1 MKPAFRMSALMRQQV
16 IYVWTHDAFRVGE
29 DGPTHQPVEH
39 ELQVR
44 LMESLKNH
52 KGKNSMLVLRPSDV
66 DETTV
71 TWKMALENQDTPT
84 ALILSRQNVKNLP
97 RKESKYNEALG
108 ATKGAYIVK
117 DCEGTADIILLAS
130 GSEVSTLVAA
140 TELLESRA
148 NLNVRIVSVPSEG
161 LFFSQPDSYIRSVI
175 DYNLPIF
182 GLTAGLPLSMQRL
195 VGLKGKVFGLD
206 HFGDSAPYTVLDEK
220 FGFNAENIY
229 NQVMEYLSTQK

>member
-1 MKPAFRMSALMRQQV
+1 M
-16 IYVWTHDAFRVGE
+16 
-29 DGPTHQPVEH
+29 
-39 ELQVR
+39 
-44 LMESLKNH
+44 
-52 KGKNSMLVLRPSDV
+52 
-66 DETTV
+66 
-71 TWKMALENQDTPT
+71 
-84 ALILSRQNVKNLP
+84 
-97 RKESKYNEALG
+97 
-108 ATKGAYIVK
+108 
-117 DCEGTADIILLAS
+117 AS

-182 GLTAGLPLSMQRL
+182 GLTAGLPLSMLRL
-195 VGLKGKVFGLD
+195 VGLNGKVFGLD

-229 NQVMEYLSTQK
+229 QQVMEYLSTQNK